1 MKKLL
6 VLLIPML
13 FLVFMGCS
21 QEKAVERMMQNEEIA
36 TMVMTK
42 MMGSQQM
49 RADVMQNMMQNPE
62 AREELFNAML
72 SDTTMAMMMADRMMA
87 NDWAKEML
95 TKKVDEAKKK
105 KR

>member
-6 VLLIPML
+6 ILLIPML
-13 FLVFMGCS
+13 FLIFMGCS

-42 MMGSQQM
+42 MMESQQM
-49 RADVMQNMMQNPE
+49 RADVIQNMIQNAQ

-72 SDTTMAMMMADRMMA
+72 SDTTMFMMMVDKMMA

-95 TKKVDEAKKK
+95 TQKVAEAKKK
-105 KR
+105 RK